1 MDRRALLLGRRPAP
15 PPDAPA
21 LPSPSGADPDP
32 VRRMPPP
39 VAPPY
44 AGGLAP
50 YAPTA
55 SDPWDARRARHLLRR
70 SGYYASPAAIAS
82 ALGRTPGAVVTAIVD
97 AAVAATLPPVPTHA
111 TLFPPPT
118 GATAAE
124 IATYNTANG
133 NGFVAEAN
141 GVFAEAL
148 ALRVPGT
155 GLRERLTLALSGVL
169 TTNYDGYGSRAHRL
183 HTYWRLLRTHALGS
197 YPTLVREMGRTPAML
212 DFLDGNLNRVGPPP
226 NENYAREL
234 LELFTT
240 GITGPDGQPNYTQAD
255 IVALARA
262 LTGWT
267 TPSASN
273 DGLFVAS
280 RFDAGQKTIFGRTGA
295 FGYDEAHDLIF
306 AERPAAVAHRLAGV
320 LYRTFVAVGEN
331 AQVVGEIAAVLR
343 ANAFTIEPAVRALLG
358 SQHFFSTSVL
368 GARVTSP
375 VDFLAGLAGAS
386 GYSAPEAQFSTFRTQ
401 ARDMGFDVFRPPDVS
416 GWSGGRVWLD
426 TGRMPA
432 RWAATDRIWARRT
445 EARAL
450 ALTMATPA
458 DPYALTD
465 ELAAHTLAVPLSAA
479 TRAQAVEVLLGGIPD
494 YEWDPAAAGS
504 EARLRALLQFLS
516 RLPEAQLA

>member
-1 MDRRALLLGRRPAP
+1 
-15 PPDAPA
+15 
-21 LPSPSGADPDP
+21 
-32 VRRMPPP
+32 MPPP

-50 YAPTA
+50 FVPTA

-70 SGYYASPAAIAS
+70 SGFHATPAAVAD
-82 ALGRTPGAVVTAIVD
+82 ALTRTPGATVAGIVD
-97 AAVAATLPPVPTHA
+97 AAVAATLPPVLSHA

-118 GATAAE
+118 GATTAE
-124 IATYNTANG
+124 VATYNTANG
-133 NGFVAEAN
+133 TGFVAEAN

-169 TTNYDGYGSRAHRL
+169 TTHYDGYASRAHRL
-183 HTYWRLLRTHALGS
+183 HTYWRLLRTHALGTYS
-197 YPTLVREMGRTPAML
+197 ALVREMGKTPAML
-212 DFLDGNLNRVGPPP
+212 DYLDGNLNRVGQPP

-240 GITGPDGQPNYTQAD
+240 GITGPDGQPVYTQAD
-255 IVALARA
+255 VVALARA

-267 TPSASN
+267 TPATSN
-273 DGLFVAS
+273 DGVFVSS
-280 RFDAGQKTIFGRTGA
+280 RFDAGQKTLFGRTGA
-295 FGYDEAHDLIF
+295 FGYDTAHDLIF
-306 AERPAAVAHRLAGV
+306 AERMPAVAHRLAGV

-331 AQVVGEIAAVLR
+331 AQVVADLAALLHANGLAIA
-343 ANAFTIEPAVRALLG
+343 PAVRTLLA
-358 SQHFFSTSVL
+358 SQHFFSAGAI

-375 VDFLAGLAGAS
+375 LDFLLGLTGAS
-386 GYSAPEAQFSTFRTQ
+386 GYSQPEAQFSTFRTQ
-401 ARDMGFDVFRPPDVS
+401 ARDMGFDIFRPPDVS

-432 RWAATDRIWARRT
+432 RWAATDRLWSRRN

-450 ALTMATPA
+450 AATMATPA
-458 DPYALTD
+458 DPYALVD
-465 ELAAHTLAVPLSAA
+465 QLAAHTVAVPLSAA
-479 TRAQAVEVLLGGIPD
+479 TRAQGVELMLGGIPD
-494 YEWDPAAAGS
+494 YEWDPTAAGS
-504 EARLRALLQFLS
+504 EARIRSLLQFLS